1 MNTIVCDESGY
12 EGEKLIGTTTVY
24 FAHASVS
31 LTEAAAEACMQELR
45 ERIRSPA
52 TRYKANH
59 ILREKHR
66 AVLRWFLGP
75 QSPAGPADAQVFLI
89 HKEFYLITRL
99 VTGNADEFY
108 ESGRSRSDWSRFV
121 GVANELM
128 RGRTE
133 VPVHTPDLDP
143 IIPALVRAV
152 SVRGE
157 VGVIHDRQRT
167 LTPQRVA
174 RIAELA
180 GRAGGTLTGL
190 SFAAS
195 HDDPRVQVAD
205 VLGGAAR
212 RIAQDGDPG
221 LLGMLEPYIDA
232 GSILP
237 SRRTAP

>member
-31 LTEAAAEACMQELR
+31 LPEAEAEACMRELR

-52 TRYKANH
+52 TEYKANH

-66 AVLRWFLGP
+66 GVLRWFLGP
-75 QSPAGPADAQVFLI
+75 QSPAAPADAQVFLI
-89 HKEFYLITRL
+89 HKEFYLVTRL
-99 VTGNADEFY
+99 IAGDADAFY
-108 ESGRSRSDWSRFV
+108 ESCRTRPGWSRFLET
-121 GVANELM
+121 ANDLM
-128 RGRTE
+128 RGRTS
-133 VPVHTPDLDP
+133 VPAHTPDLDP

-152 SVRGE
+152 ARRGE
-157 VGVIHDRQRT
+157 VEVIHDRQRT

-212 RIAQDGDPG
+212 RIAQDRDPG
-221 LLGMLEPYIDA
+221 LLDMLAPYVDA
-232 GSILP
+232 ASILP